1 MTAITQAQI
10 EILVSLQNIEFSKIE
25 VKKTL
30 DAVAAKVAEL
40 ENELKTFSDAVENEK
55 QKLRDSQARFKE
67 FEEHIQTNDT
77 LIAKIEAKRRSV
89 KTEREYQSLIKEE
102 EQLRARKSQIEEEM
116 IGCLGLMET
125 TTEVIATKEKE
136 LQQIQ
141 QQVESDIERVKQEA
155 GESEARHADLSREW
169 EVMATDIDARL
180 LDKFIKVKSQTADGR
195 ALAPVRDAICLAC
208 HMNIPPQ
215 MYNEL
220 QRFDSLKL
228 CPFCF
233 RILYWDN
240 ASGV

>member
-10 EILVSLQNIEFSKIE
+10 EMLISLQNIELSKIE
-25 VKKTL
+25 VQKIL
-30 DAVAAKVAEL
+30 DAVAAKVAQLQNELKASNDDL
-40 ENELKTFSDAVENEK
+40 ENEKH
-55 QKLRDSQARFKE
+55 KLREYQGRYSD
-67 FEEHIQTNDT
+67 FEEQIQTNDT
-77 LIAKIEAKRRSV
+77 LIAKIEEKRRSV
-89 KTEREYQSLIKEE
+89 KTEREYQSLLKEE

-116 IGCLGLMET
+116 LACMDQMEA
-125 TTEVIATKEKE
+125 TTEMIATKESE
-136 LQQIQ
+136 RQQIQ
-141 QQVESDIERVKQEA
+141 QQVEDDIQNVKQEA
-155 GESEARHADLSREW
+155 AESEKRHADLSREW
-169 EVMATDIDARL
+169 EVMASDIDKRL
-180 LDKFIKVKSQTADGR
+180 LDKFVKVKKQTDDGR

-240 ASGV
+240 ASGA

>member
-1 MTAITQAQI
+1 MTAITRAQI
-10 EILVSLQNIEFSKIE
+10 EMLISLQNIELNKIE

-30 DAVAAKVAEL
+30 DTVATKVAQL
-40 ENELKTFSDAVENEK
+40 ENELKTFSDAVENER
-55 QKLRDSQARFKE
+55 QQLRDSQARYAE
-67 FEEHIQTNDT
+67 FEDHIQTNDT
-77 LIAKIEAKRRSV
+77 LIAKIEEKRRSV
-89 KTEREYQSLIKEE
+89 KTEREYQSLLKEE

-116 IGCLGLMET
+116 IACMDLMEAT
-125 TTEVIATKEKE
+125 TQAIAAKDEE

-141 QQVESDIERVKQEA
+141 QQVEDDIQSVKQEA
-155 GESEARHADLSREW
+155 SASETRHADLTREW
-169 EVMATDIDARL
+169 ETMATDIDARL
-180 LDKFIKVKSQTADGR
+180 LDKFVKVKNQTDDGR
-195 ALAPVRDAICLAC
+195 ALAPARDAICMAC

-240 ASGV
+240 ASGA

>member
-10 EILVSLQNIEFSKIE
+10 EMLISLQNIEFNKIE

-30 DAVAAKVAEL
+30 DAVAAKVAQL
-40 ENELKTFSDAVENEK
+40 EGELKAFSDEVEGEK
-55 QKLRDSQARFKE
+55 QKLRDSQARYAE
-67 FEEHIQTNDT
+67 FEEQIQTNDT
-77 LIAKIEAKRRSV
+77 LVGKIEAKRRSV
-89 KTEREYQSLIKEE
+89 KTEREYQSLLKEE

-116 IGCLGLMET
+116 IALMDQMET
-125 TTEVIATKEKE
+125 TTQTITSKEKE
-136 LQQIQ
+136 LQQIK
-141 QQVESDIERVKQEA
+141 QQVEDDIQNVKQEA
-155 GESEARHADLSREW
+155 SVSETRHADLAREW
-169 EVMATDIDARL
+169 EAMATDIDARL
-180 LDKFIKVKSQTADGR
+180 LDKFVKVKSQTTDGR
-195 ALAPVRDAICLAC
+195 ALAPVRDAICMAC

-240 ASGV
+240 G

>member
-10 EILVSLQNIEFSKIE
+10 EILISLQNIEFSKIE
-25 VKKTL
+25 VKKAL

-40 ENELKTFSDAVENEK
+40 EDELKTFSDEVENEK
-55 QKLRDSQARFKE
+55 QKLRDSQARYKE

-77 LIAKIEAKRRSV
+77 LIAKIAEKRRSV
-89 KTEREYQSLIKEE
+89 KTEREYQALIKEE

-116 IGCLGLMET
+116 LACMDLMET
-125 TTEVIATKEKE
+125 TTEVIATKERE
-136 LQQIQ
+136 LLQIQ
-141 QQVESDIERVKQEA
+141 QQVESDIQSVKQEA
-155 GESEARHADLSREW
+155 SESETRHADLSQEW
-169 EVMATDIDARL
+169 EAMATDIDARL
-180 LDKFIKVKSQTADGR
+180 LDKFVKVKNQTADGR

-233 RILYWDN
+233 RILYWEN

>member
-10 EILVSLQNIEFSKIE
+10 EMLISLQNIEFSKIE

-30 DAVAAKVAEL
+30 DAVAAKVAQL
-40 ENELKTFSDAVENEK
+40 EGELKTFSDDVESEK
-55 QKLRDSQARFKE
+55 QKLRDSQARCAE
-67 FEEHIQTNDT
+67 FEEQIQTNDT
-77 LIAKIEAKRRSV
+77 LVGKIEEKRRSV

-102 EQLRARKSQIEEEM
+102 EQLRARKSQIEDEM
-116 IGCLGLMET
+116 IVCMDQIEAT
-125 TTEVIATKEKE
+125 TQAIATKEKE

-141 QQVESDIERVKQEA
+141 QQVEDDIQGVQQEA
-155 GESEARHADLSREW
+155 SASETRHADLAREW
-169 EVMATDIDARL
+169 EAMATDIDARL
-180 LDKFIKVKSQTADGR
+180 LEKFVKVKSQTTDGR
-195 ALAPVRDAICLAC
+195 ALAPVRDAICMAC

-240 ASGV
+240 ASGA

>member
-1 MTAITQAQI
+1 MATLVCFHAHPDDEAISTEYSA
-10 EILVSLQNIEFSKIE
+10 LMSKVVWDGTGVIR
-25 VKKTL
+25 L
-30 DAVAAKVAEL
+30 PI
-40 ENELKTFSDAVENEK
+40 NEPATG
-55 QKLRDSQARFKE
+55 R
-67 FEEHIQTNDT
+67 
-77 LIAKIEAKRRSV
+77 
-89 KTEREYQSLIKEE
+89 
-102 EQLRARKSQIEEEM
+102 RKSQIEEEM
-116 IGCLGLMET
+116 IGCMELMET